1 MQSARCI
8 CNAAI
13 QTCPESTICLLALS
27 ELKRLVVASVQNVSV
42 RPLAFDLAI
51 SVTGV
56 ILAGMDARWRVQP
69 RPRLHRGHSEGAQR
83 HSGLGLGLTAL
94 VRVIAPLRSGRLRLG
109 AFRLRGASRVQLLSD
124 LGDELHLYG
133 LVDGLLIAG
142 REMGNCY

>member
-1 MQSARCI
+1 MQRSKHVLSSRSAFF
-8 CNAAI
+8 A
-13 QTCPESTICLLALS
+13 LL

-42 RPLAFDLAI
+42 RPLAFDLAV

-56 ILAGMDARWRVQP
+56 ILAGMDTPWRVQP
-69 RPRLHRGHSEGAQR
+69 RPRLHRGHSDGAQR
-83 HSGLGLGLTAL
+83 HSGLGLTAL
-94 VRVIAPLRSGRLRLG
+94 VRVIAPLQSGRLRLG
-109 AFRLRGASRVQLLSD
+109 AFGVRGALRVQLLSD